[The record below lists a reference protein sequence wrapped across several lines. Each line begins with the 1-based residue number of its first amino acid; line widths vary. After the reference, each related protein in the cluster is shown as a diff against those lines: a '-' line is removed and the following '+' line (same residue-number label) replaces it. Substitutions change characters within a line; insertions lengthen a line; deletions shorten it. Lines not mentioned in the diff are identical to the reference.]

1 METFD
6 DYDYESILETLEPI
20 YIREGDAVARELLQ
34 ENGFPPELIDELM
47 SILWQLRE
55 RTQGSSYFDGN
66 HFDD

>member
-20 YIREGDAVARELLQ
+20 YMREGDAAARELLE
-34 ENGFPPELIDELM
+34 ENGFPLAIINELM

-55 RTQGSSYFDGN
+55 RAQNSSYFD
-66 HFDD
+66 D

>member
-20 YIREGDAVARELLQ
+20 YMREGDAAARELLE
-34 ENGFPPELIDELM
+34 ENGFPPALIDELM

-55 RTQGSSYFDGN
+55 RSQGAHYFD
-66 HFDD
+66 D